1 VPVALG
7 VAALF
12 FALLL
17 CLALLGRLSAI
28 VVAAYGVLS
37 LVAFLMYRADKS
49 AARQGRRRT
58 PESTLHTIALIGG
71 WPGALVARPA
81 FRHKT
86 RKQPFRSIFWA
97 TVIANCVAL
106 AVVVWA
112 GQPQG

>member
-7 VAALF
+7 VAAAF

-17 CLALLGRLSAI
+17 CLALLGELSAI
-28 VVAAYGVLS
+28 VVAAYGLLS
-37 LVAFLMYRADKS
+37 LVAFFMYRADKS
-49 AARQGRRRT
+49 AATQGRHRT
-58 PESTLHTIALIGG
+58 PESTLHTISLLGG

-97 TVIANCVAL
+97 TVVANCLAL
-106 AVVVWA
+106 AALLWA
-112 GQPQG
+112 GPPLS